1 MTTWTWLGK
10 VNLMSETESLIIAAE
25 NNSIRTN
32 YLKVKIDNTQENSK
46 CNLCFDRDETVNYK
60 INECSK
66 LAPKEYKYRYD
77 RVGKVI
83 HWELCKKLKFHQTK
97 NSICSNQKLS
107 LKMRRI
113 KFSVT
118 FKHKQITQFRL
129 ENLV

>member
-10 VNLMSETESLIIAAE
+10 VNLMSETESQIIAAE

-46 CNLCFDRDETVNYK
+46 CNLCVERDETVNYK

-66 LAPKEYKYRYD
+66 LAPKEYKNRYD

-83 HWELCKKLKFHQTK
+83 HWKLC
-97 NSICSNQKLS
+97 
-107 LKMRRI
+107 
-113 KFSVT
+113 
-118 FKHKQITQFRL
+118 
-129 ENLV
+129 